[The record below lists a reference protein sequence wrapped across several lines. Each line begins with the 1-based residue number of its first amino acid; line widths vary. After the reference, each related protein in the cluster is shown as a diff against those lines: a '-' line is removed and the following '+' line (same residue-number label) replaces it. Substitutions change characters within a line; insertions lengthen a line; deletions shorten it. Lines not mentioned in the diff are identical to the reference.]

1 MTNLKSVSSSNNSE
15 DIKNEPNIKQN
26 IINNNLYTLHKNK
39 TYISIRSVEKNNS
52 TEKNSTHSIKYD
64 GHKNSLQQVVYNL
77 KLKRAS
83 ELSVPHRILGNTSIS
98 KNDSDKERDNNTKK
112 EENDDTRDSQI
123 YDHNICGLIKEHQD
137 IQTISLQQEDDKKIL
152 NMGKFIK

>member
-1 MTNLKSVSSSNNSE
+1 MKFYRGPRRN
-15 DIKNEPNIKQN
+15 
-26 IINNNLYTLHKNK
+26 H
-39 TYISIRSVEKNNS
+39 
-52 TEKNSTHSIKYD
+52 
-64 GHKNSLQQVVYNL
+64 
-77 KLKRAS
+77 
-83 ELSVPHRILGNTSIS
+83 
-98 KNDSDKERDNNTKK
+98 SDKERDNNTKK